1 MIKITKPLLIEVMNY
16 HFYTGKLLELE
27 NIEKKTEKPFNI
39 IHVNNQLRKRYYP
52 AACANAE
59 EKRRKRRE

>member
-1 MIKITKPLLIEVMNY
+1 MNY